1 MTESNLKKTFNMGT
15 IVSLIFADGGKRDVV
30 IKKLPMLQIPVLASH
45 IRRLTDKFFVDIS
58 SDKELI
64 KVMILMIEED
74 FDGFLGILKL
84 TTDLTEEDFSKMD
97 IEHLTDVVTAVAGEN
112 IGFLQNTVIPKAK
125 EVMSRIKATKEA
137 QKK

>member
-1 MTESNLKKTFNMGT
+1 MGT

>member
-1 MTESNLKKTFNMGT
+1 MTESNFKKTFNMGT